1 MGMTQNANESAT
13 ESPSPKAPADMVPRD
28 AQGNAISPNH
38 DRIRDLRSR
47 LSGWHFSQEMLTK
60 DEREILYV
68 AEQVM
73 ATLDELCGGYL
84 R

>member
-1 MGMTQNANESAT
+1 
-13 ESPSPKAPADMVPRD
+13 
-28 AQGNAISPNH
+28 
-38 DRIRDLRSR
+38 
-47 LSGWHFSQEMLTK
+47 MLTK